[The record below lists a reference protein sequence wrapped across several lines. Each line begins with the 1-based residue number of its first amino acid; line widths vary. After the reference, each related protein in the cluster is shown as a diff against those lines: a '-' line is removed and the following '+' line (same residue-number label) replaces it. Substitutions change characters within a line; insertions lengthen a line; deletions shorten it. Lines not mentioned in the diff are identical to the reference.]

1 MIAIHDS
8 KESFSER
15 WIKYC
20 EDNNIPFKTVNCYSN
35 TIIEELKNCDALLWH
50 HNHAFPKDQLFA
62 KQLLFSLEQSGKVVF
77 PNFNTSW
84 HFDDKLAQKYLFE
97 ANNIKCVKTYVFY
110 QKEDALRWIRNT
122 TMPKVLKLRR
132 GAGSGNVFLVKNYSQ
147 GRKAI
152 NKAFGKGF
160 RLYNSIGG
168 LKEAIRKF
176 LIRKNRIV
184 DVLKAAAHLI
194 YPIKIELAIGR
205 ERGYVLFQDFIPD
218 NTFDIRV
225 IVIDNK
231 AFAIK
236 RMVRPNDFRASGSGL
251 IEYEKHHFK
260 DTLIAHSFNVADCL
274 KSSCLAIDYVF
285 DGETPLI
292 VEVSYGFAK
301 KGYDP
306 CLGYWDKD
314 LNWHKGAFNPYG
326 WMIDGV
332 IRKIKKQ
339 FNE

>member
-20 EDNNIPFKTVNCYSN
+20 LDNNISFKTVNCYSN
-35 TIIEELKNCDALLWH
+35 SIIEDLKDCDALLWH
-50 HNHAFPKDQLFA
+50 HNHAYPKDQLFA
-62 KQLLFSLEQSGKVVF
+62 KQLLFALEQTGKIVF
-77 PNFNTSW
+77 PDFHTSW

-97 ANNIKCVKTYVFY
+97 ANQIQSVETYAYY
-110 QKEDALRWIRNT
+110 QKEEALKWLENT
-122 TMPKVLKLRR
+122 TLPKVFKLRR
-132 GAGSGNVFLVKNYSQ
+132 GAGSGNVFLVKSQ
-147 GRKAI
+147 TEAKKAI

-160 RLYNSIGG
+160 RQYDAIGG
-168 LKEAIRKF
+168 VKEAIRKF
-176 LIRKNRIV
+176 LIGKNKIL
-184 DVLKAAAHLI
+184 DVAKAIAHLI
-194 YPIKIELAIGR
+194 YPIKLEFTIGR

-218 NTFDIRV
+218 NAFDIRV
-225 IVIDNK
+225 IVIDGK

-236 RMVRPNDFRASGSGL
+236 RLVRPNDFRASGSGF

-260 DTLIAHSFNVADCL
+260 DSLIAHSFEVADTL

-285 DGETPLI
+285 EGETPLI

-306 CLGYWDKD
+306 CTGYWDKE
-314 LNWHKGAFNPYG
+314 LNWHPGSFNPYG
-326 WMIDGV
+326 WMIEIV
-332 IRKIKKQ
+332 IWKIQEKA
-339 FNE
+339 NA